1 MKAGAS
7 RGVGMRAIG
16 SQTTSATA
24 VVVQTGVCRVEIGRA
39 LIDEFEAGSAYGL
52 GGLFAAAA
60 SSPARCAR
68 SGSGVQ
74 HRCSELT
81 LRAPASSE
89 GCRCIAISSTALKR
103 ALVEFPE
110 DRERLRGLL
119 NMVSQ
124 QIDGPRRVLAAVQ
137 FSESFMQIAAHSL
150 TRHILMPGEYVFRE
164 GQRHPDG
171 IRLPTMRAPRAGGP
185 GRCGPSCQPGA
196 GDRGGTLPR
205 CLPEVGHDGT
215 LRGPVRG
222 ADPQP
227 ATVPVPGR
235 TVLPSAFSAGAVLCM
250 PASIQF
256 RGWAQRGPQP
266 RPARSCKSS

>member
-1 MKAGAS
+1 
-7 RGVGMRAIG
+7 
-16 SQTTSATA
+16 
-24 VVVQTGVCRVEIGRA
+24 
-39 LIDEFEAGSAYGL
+39 
-52 GGLFAAAA
+52 
-60 SSPARCAR
+60 
-68 SGSGVQ
+68 VQ

-171 IRLPTMRAPRAGGP
+171 IVFL
-185 GRCGPSCQPGA
+185 RCGRLALEVQGVVVRHVNQGQVIGEELFLDVCQKWATTARCVAPCEVPGPRPSA
-196 GDRGGTLPR
+196 GDCSCPGSGAWSSSTARQNASSSGCSPSWR
-205 CLPEVGHDGT
+205 ADGKT
-215 LRGPVRG
+215 T
-222 ADPQP
+222 A
-227 ATVPVPGR
+227 
-235 TVLPSAFSAGAVLCM
+235 
-250 PASIQF
+250 
-256 RGWAQRGPQP
+256 
-266 RPARSCKSS
+266 